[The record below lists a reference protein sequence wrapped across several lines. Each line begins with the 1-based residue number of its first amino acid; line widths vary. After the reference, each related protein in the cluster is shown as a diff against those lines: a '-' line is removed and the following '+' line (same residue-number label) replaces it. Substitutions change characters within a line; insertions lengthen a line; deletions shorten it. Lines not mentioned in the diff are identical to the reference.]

1 MVKDYKKNKGI
12 IKKCTIQNV
21 HDVQSH
27 KFTMTEWRS
36 IEKCN
41 ERLSSQVKYY
51 MHSNLTILNFSNII
65 TIPIKHL
72 EKFMQCLHL
81 SRDDLQI
88 RKMLTVMD
96 RHTSDTCGLAKS
108 QNIFSFG

>member
-1 MVKDYKKNKGI
+1 
-12 IKKCTIQNV
+12 
-21 HDVQSH
+21 
-27 KFTMTEWRS
+27 
-36 IEKCN
+36 
-41 ERLSSQVKYY
+41 

-72 EKFMQCLHL
+72 EKFMQCLRL

-96 RHTSDTCGLAKS
+96 RHTSDTCGLAKLQIS
-108 QNIFSFG
+108 KADPGPARRALPP